1 MIKECKVLS
10 YNSFLKILVFQYNNK
25 PVQTTATIDE
35 GCKSVFVKYNNGKYE
50 IVSKDEYQKSIE
62 NSIKK
67 KSEPMKHI
75 DNKIKECSY

>member
-10 YNSFLKILVFQYNNK
+10 YNSFLKILVFDYNGK
-25 PVQTTATIDE
+25 SIQTTAIIDTD
-35 GCKSVFVKYNNGKYE
+35 CKSVFVKYNDGKYE
-50 IVSKDEYQKSIE
+50 IVSKDEYQKSVE

-75 DNKIKECSY
+75 DNKIKECS